1 MEHKRIAMEIIH
13 TRQSYWN
20 ENNVPYITAVEIEAA
35 ELLLLVSRL
44 ERSDIIEWLMW
55 NDPNGIYSDESSLR
69 EFGAVMTREE
79 GTEIMLRQAEENRV
93 VKNLKLL

>member
-1 MEHKRIAMEIIH
+1 MEIIH
-13 TRQSYWN
+13 AHKSYWK
-20 ENNVPYITAVEIEAA
+20 EYDVLYMTAVEIEAV
-35 ELLLLVSRL
+35 ELLLLISRL
-44 ERSDIIEWLMW
+44 ERWDIIEWLMW

-69 EFGAVMTREE
+69 EFGAVMTKED